1 MSRRILLVAS
11 LCIALAPACLQA
23 QLLKKIGGNLK
34 KSINDTAEKLA
45 PLGGKNETAEA
56 APAAEVAPAA
66 EAAPVVKE
74 APAKAEES
82 AAPAKA
88 DAEKKVD
95 VQTGGYQKTLTQ
107 TLAFEGVAID
117 EDPMKMI
124 LPLEK
129 KFDLEYGVQKNFG
142 ITLAHGQGEEIELAG
157 SYRGRDVEYVQVNKR
172 GIHVPFV
179 KGYLKSETVDEAT
192 LEANNGFLGYI
203 KLVKEFTAEYGT
215 PHQIIKDKKRDLCK
229 IVYNFWQF
237 KNCTLV
243 LLTRIS
249 EPTPIVKEMAKA
261 NPKDPRLYYDDLDEV
276 YHLKDT
282 ALFEH
287 DIALAMHCSNDVW
300 YLTKEGLKY
309 IGDLP
314 FEPLELGKAEE
325 FAHKD
330 DPKAPEGLDPNR
342 APVGEIPASIPKN
355 AIFDIKTQSVVCYY
369 KGQKFFADEACTE
382 MLYSHPGNTVGTEH
396 PVPYGKGLFRFASG
410 RMYKENSY
418 NNADVVGSIIEVR
431 CKKGDVLEAKI
442 FDKCVFARDVEKV
455 DNDKGED
462 IYKFKLS
469 WDNVERAEIPAK
481 YTYKEGRLYRGDSTE
496 DRDCV
501 MVIDPTLNSAR
512 LLFVALTFVK

>member
-1 MSRRILLVAS
+1 MTRRILLTAS
-11 LCIALAPACLQA
+11 LCIALAPVVSQA
-23 QLLKKIGGNLK
+23 QLLKKLGNNLK
-34 KSINDTAEKLA
+34 KSVDSTAEKLSSFGEKEEVPKAEDTPVVEEA
-45 PLGGKNETAEA
+45 PATVA
-56 APAAEVAPAA
+56 APAPVA
-66 EAAPVVKE
+66 EATPVE
-74 APAKAEES
+74 APAPAEAVEIQ
-82 AAPAKA
+82 K
-88 DAEKKVD
+88 E
-95 VQTGGYQKTLTQ
+95 GYQKTLGQ
-107 TLAFEGVAID
+107 TLKFEGVAID

-129 KFDLEYGVQKNFG
+129 KFSLEYGVEKAYG
-142 ITLAHGQGEEIELAG
+142 ITMAHGQGEEMILAG
-157 SYRGRDVEYVQVNKR
+157 TYRGRDVDNVQVDKR

-179 KGYLKSETVDEAT
+179 KGYLNSEAADEAIR
-192 LEANNGFLGYI
+192 EENDGFLGYI
-203 KLVKEFTAEYGT
+203 RLAKEFTAEYGT

-229 IVYNFWQF
+229 VVYTFWQF

-249 EPTPIVKEMAKA
+249 EPTPMVKEMAKT
-261 NPKDPRLYYDDLDEV
+261 NPDDPRLYYDNLDEV
-276 YHLKDT
+276 YHLKDS

-309 IGDLP
+309 IADLP

-342 APVGEIPASIPKN
+342 EPVGEIPASIPKN
-355 AIFDIKTQSVVCYY
+355 AIFDVKTQAVVCYY
-369 KGQKFFADEACTE
+369 KGQKFFSDEACTE
-382 MLYSHPGNTVGTEH
+382 MLYSHPGNTVGKVH
-396 PVPYGKGLFRFASG
+396 PVPYGEGLFRFASG

-418 NNADVVGSIIEVR
+418 DNADVVGTIVEVR
-431 CKKGDVLEAKI
+431 TKKGDVLEAKI
-442 FDKCVFARDVEKV
+442 FDGCVFARDVEKV
-455 DNDKGED
+455 DNDKDED

-469 WDNVERAEIPAK
+469 RDNVMREAIPAK

-501 MVIDPTLNSAR
+501 MVIDPSLNSSR

>member
-1 MSRRILLVAS
+1 MKRSIILIAG
-11 LCIALAPACLQA
+11 LCMVLSSACLQA
-23 QLLKKIGGNLK
+23 QFLKKLGNNLK

-45 PLGGKNETAEA
+45 PAENNEETKSEEAAPAVAKSEEA
-56 APAAEVAPAA
+56 APAAVE
-66 EAAPVVKE
+66 EAKE
-74 APAKAEES
+74 EPAPAK
-82 AAPAKA
+82 KA
-88 DAEKKVD
+88 DDVKKENASKGKFQPSV
-95 VQTGGYQKTLTQ
+95 TQ
-107 TLAFEGVAID
+107 VLEFEGVAID
-117 EDPMKMI
+117 DDPMKMI

-129 KFDLEYGVQKNFG
+129 KFSLEYGVNKNFG
-142 ITLAHGQGEEIELAG
+142 ITRLHGQGEDMVMVG
-157 SYRGRDVEYVQVNKR
+157 TYRGRDVDNVQVDKR

-179 KGYLKSETVDEAT
+179 KGYLKSETVNEAI
-192 LEANNGFLGYI
+192 LEANNGFVGYI

-229 IVYNFWQF
+229 IVYTFWQF

-249 EPTPIVKEMAKA
+249 EPTPLVKEMAKA
-261 NPKDPRLYYDDLDEV
+261 NPEDPRLYYDDLDEV
-276 YHLKDT
+276 YHLKDS
-282 ALFEH
+282 ALFEQ
-287 DIALAMHCSNDVW
+287 DIALAMHCRCDVW

-309 IGDLP
+309 IADLP
-314 FEPLELGKAEE
+314 CEPLELGKAEE

-342 APVGEIPASIPKN
+342 KPVGEIPASIPKN
-355 AIFDIKTQSVVCYY
+355 AIFDVKTQSVVCYY

-431 CKKGDVLEAKI
+431 TKKGDVLEAKI

-469 WDNVERAEIPAK
+469 FDNVERAEIPAT